1 MKKYFSTYS
10 FLFLFFPPIFFQT
23 PSINSEGSP
32 ILFDSTFI
40 SAASAFAE
48 MGVPLNYNSNA
59 RLYTELNK
67 WLGTPHLR
75 RSRGKGGID
84 CSGLVKTIYQSVYGV
99 ELTGSSHDM
108 SRQAIPIKPEEL
120 KEGDLV
126 FFRIYNPSR
135 IDHVG
140 IYLGN
145 DRFIHTSS
153 SRGVVVDQL
162 SSPYFRRRLVKTGRM
177 LPHPS
182 ELTALPKDQ

>member
-1 MKKYFSTYS
+1 MKKYYSAYS
-10 FLFLFFPPIFFQT
+10 FLFLFFPPIFFQA
-23 PSINSEGSP
+23 PSSISEGSSF
-32 ILFDSTFI
+32 LVDSAFI

-48 MGVPLNYNSNA
+48 MGVPINYNSNA

-67 WLGTPHLR
+67 WLGTPHIR

-84 CSGLVKTIYQSVYGV
+84 CSGLVKIIYQNVYGM
-99 ELTGSSHDM
+99 ELAGSSNDM
-108 SRQAIPIKPEEL
+108 SRQAKPIKPEEL
-120 KEGDLV
+120 KEGDLI

-153 SRGVVVDQL
+153 SRGVIVDKL
-162 SSPYFRRRLVKTGRM
+162 SSPYFKRRLAKTGRI
-177 LPHPS
+177 LPYQS
-182 ELTALPKDQ
+182 ELTALPEDQ